1 MVNNARELPTE
12 IVARE
17 IDATLRTAIGR
28 ALNEWGRT
36 LHLPPL
42 SWSVDHWEGYVTVV
56 GTPTRGS
63 LRKNSVAN
71 RWAAGLH
78 LEPVSGGTARWH
90 LTTGEWHV
98 EIHGWDN

>member
-28 ALNEWGRT
+28 ALNEWGRSQR
-36 LHLPPL
+36 LPPL
-42 SWSVDHWEGYVTVV
+42 SWSVDHWEGYVTVI
-56 GTPTRGS
+56 GTPDRRS
-63 LRKNSVAN
+63 LRKKSAAN
-71 RWAAGLH
+71 RWATSMN
-78 LEPVSGGTARWH
+78 LEPVSGRTSRWH

-98 EIHGWDN
+98 EIRGWDN